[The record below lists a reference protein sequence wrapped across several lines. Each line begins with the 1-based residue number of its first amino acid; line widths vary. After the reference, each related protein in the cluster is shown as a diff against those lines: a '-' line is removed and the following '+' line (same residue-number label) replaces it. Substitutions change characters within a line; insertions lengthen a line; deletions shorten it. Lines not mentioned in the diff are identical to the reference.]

1 MNGSEVGDGTEVLD
15 ESATTDAT
23 EAVEELPPLLE
34 DENDGDPFEEEDSR
48 LSLFE
53 GDEGRLSLDQRR
65 TLVALLK
72 NRYISPARHP
82 LEWRTL
88 LESEAL
94 FRGRLNEVFLEL
106 HVDHNYEVAFKRQAR
121 PESGRAFP
129 TLLLDIAYTR
139 EETIL
144 LVFLRTRLRSERAG
158 GAQNV
163 VVDHDEL
170 LEYVAS
176 FRPAHAT
183 DHAGDGARTE
193 RAIEKLLAAKILLR
207 STDPKRHRLSPVLE
221 VLLPLER
228 LQELLAWLVTQTARE
243 NDAPEAAASDGV
255 DDGSDEKD
263 GDA

>member
-1 MNGSEVGDGTEVLD
+1 MTDTDLTDTDMTDIDTDIDLPDLLD
-15 ESATTDAT
+15 DDA
-23 EAVEELPPLLE
+23 A
-34 DENDGDPFEEEDSR
+34 GDPFEEEDSR

-65 TLVALLK
+65 TMVALLK
-72 NRYISPARHP
+72 NRYISPTRHP
-82 LEWRTL
+82 VEWRTL
-88 LESEAL
+88 LADETL
-94 FRGRLNEVFLEL
+94 FRGRLNELFLEL
-106 HVDHNYEVAFKRQAR
+106 HVDPNYEVAFKRQAR

-129 TLLLDIAYTR
+129 TLLHDVSYTR

-170 LEYVAS
+170 VEHVAH

-183 DHAGDGARTE
+183 DLAGDRARTE

-221 VLLPLER
+221 VLLPLDR
-228 LQELLAWLVTQTARE
+228 LQELLAWLVTQTAAE
-243 NDAPEAAASDGV
+243 NAADALPA
-255 DDGSDEKD
+255 DETESKD
-263 GDA
+263 GDTE